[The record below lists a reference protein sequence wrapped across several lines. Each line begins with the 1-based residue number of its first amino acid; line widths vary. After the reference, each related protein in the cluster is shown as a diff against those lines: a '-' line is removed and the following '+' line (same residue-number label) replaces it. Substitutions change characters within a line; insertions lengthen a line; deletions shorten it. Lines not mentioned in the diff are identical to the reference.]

1 MKSQRRHEL
10 QQNTLS
16 VELSQVGQWVR
27 RNGTK
32 LALAALVVALL
43 VLVGTYIYRSYR
55 DAAIERTYLL
65 YTWLSGSEPAELDDA
80 RKQELAQED
89 GLEGVLATYLLGR
102 DRMAASFNE
111 MFKPD
116 SDAEKVR
123 QLRDEA
129 QEYFQATLNQAED
142 HPVLA
147 AQARYSLTVIYED
160 RGQYDKALEQCK
172 ALRSMDQVS
181 NGFWMHQWARD
192 KEEALEQAMDL
203 SRSARM
209 VPVTPLRQKVRA
221 RAESLLGMLASGSVE
236 GIETELAPEVQLDQ
250 KVKDLADD
258 LGLRPAIYDLHVGAD
273 KSLVVTEAVGE
284 DEEEGR
290 PAMLLLTLLRQEGQ
304 ERWLLED
311 LRSQPTQEALA
322 TLKEFR
328 TKNP

>member
-27 RNGTK
+27 NNGTR
-32 LALAALVVALL
+32 LALGALVVALL

-89 GLEGVLATYLLGR
+89 GLEGVMATYLLGR
-102 DRMAASFNE
+102 DRMTASFQE
-111 MFKPD
+111 MFKGD
-116 SDAEKVR
+116 SDPEKVR

-129 QEYFQATLNQAED
+129 QDYFQATLDQAGD

-160 RGQYDKALEQCK
+160 RGEYVKALEQCK
-172 ALRSMDQVS
+172 ALQQMDQVS
-181 NGFWMHQWARD
+181 SGYWMYQWARD
-192 KEEALEQAMDL
+192 KEDALERAMDQA
-203 SRSARM
+203 RTARM
-209 VPVTPLRQKVRA
+209 VPSTPLRQIVRA
-221 RAESLLGMLASGSVE
+221 RAQGLLGMLAGGSVE
-236 GIETELAPEVQLDQ
+236 DVKTELAPEAQLDG
-250 KVKDLADD
+250 KIEDLADE
-258 LGLRPAIYDLHVGAD
+258 LALRPAIYDLHVGAD
-273 KSLVVTEAVGE
+273 KSLIVTETI
-284 DEEEGR
+284 EEEQDK
-290 PAMLLLTLLRQEGQ
+290 PVMLLLTLARQAGQ

-311 LRSQPTQEALA
+311 LRSQPGEQALA
-322 TLKEFR
+322 ALEEFR
-328 TKNP
+328 KENP